1 MIGPYLSD
9 MINDH
14 KTLMDLKVHSRNEVI
29 DYKTQF
35 GESKIQLTM
44 RINFISSKDSE
55 ETRTMHT
62 KSNNVE
68 IMMGSETD
76 HIIDE
81 HFEFL
86 LQRYQE
92 GLEESMRG
100 NEFVFTNFDLLHYH
114 IQRISLNR
122 GGSYVNFPKWLNNK
136 KQE

>member
-14 KTLMDLKVHSRNEVI
+14 KTLMDLKVHSRNELI

-114 IQRISLNR
+114 IQRISVNR

>member
-1 MIGPYLSD
+1 
-9 MINDH
+9 
-14 KTLMDLKVHSRNEVI
+14 
-29 DYKTQF
+29 
-35 GESKIQLTM
+35 
-44 RINFISSKDSE
+44 
-55 ETRTMHT
+55 MHT

-81 HFEFL
+81 NFEFL

-100 NEFVFTNFDLLHYH
+100 SEFVFTNVDLLHYH
-114 IQRISLNR
+114 IQRLSLNR

-136 KQE
+136 NRE

>member
-14 KTLMDLKVHSRNEVI
+14 KTLMDLKVHSRNELI

-122 GGSYVNFPKWLNNK
+122 GGSYVNFPKWLNKK

>member
-14 KTLMDLKVHSRNEVI
+14 KTLMDLKVHSRNELI

-86 LQRYQE
+86 LQSYQE

>member
-14 KTLMDLKVHSRNEVI
+14 KTLMDLKVHSRNELI

-55 ETRTMHT
+55 ETRTIHT

-68 IMMGSETD
+68 IMIGSETD
-76 HIIDE
+76 NITDE
-81 HFEFL
+81 LFESF

>member
-14 KTLMDLKVHSRNEVI
+14 KTLMDLKVHSRNELI
-29 DYKTQF
+29 DYETQF

>member
-14 KTLMDLKVHSRNEVI
+14 KTLMDLKVHSRNELI

-122 GGSYVNFPKWLNNK
+122 GGSYVNFPKWLNNE

>member
-14 KTLMDLKVHSRNEVI
+14 KTLMDLKVHSRNELI

-136 KQE
+136 KRE

>member
-1 MIGPYLSD
+1 MIGPYLGD

-14 KTLMDLKVHSRNEVI
+14 KTLMDLKVHSRNELI